1 MLSLDEAVAKAAR
14 ELDVVMEQITD
25 KTAVDMIAA
34 GEPEEII
41 AAFLELQWHQ
51 YTTWRPEALSAIG
64 EQLRD
69 F

>member
-1 MLSLDEAVAKAAR
+1 
-14 ELDVVMEQITD
+14 MEQITD